1 MYAIFKRE
9 FKTYFSSP
17 LGYVF
22 LAVFY
27 VLAGLFF
34 VLNNILSGT
43 ANMSGVF
50 SNITII
56 CIILV
61 PLLTMRLLSEDK
73 KQKTDQLLLTS
84 PVSLGNIVLGKF
96 LAAFAIYAIG
106 LSCTVVYA
114 FVLAVFVNI
123 EVWVIVGSLFGM
135 LLLGASFIAIGMFI
149 SNLTENQLIAAV
161 LSICVFLGLYI
172 VNSLNGVIS
181 NPILAALLSAISIYS
196 RYINFSMGIFN
207 MSDAIYYLSV
217 AAIFGFL
224 TVRVLEKRRWS

>member
-50 SNITII
+50 SSITII
-56 CIILV
+56 CIFLV
-61 PLLTMRLLSEDK
+61 PVLTMRLLSEDK

-123 EVWVIVGSLFGM
+123 EVWVIIGSLFGM

-161 LSICVFLGLYI
+161 LSICIILGLYI

>member
-34 VLNNILSGT
+34 VINNILSGT

-50 SNITII
+50 SSITII
-56 CIILV
+56 CIFLV
-61 PLLTMRLLSEDK
+61 PVLTMRLLSEDK

-161 LSICVFLGLYI
+161 LSICVILGLYI
-172 VNSLNGVIS
+172 VNSLSGVIS

>member
-161 LSICVFLGLYI
+161 LSICIIFGLYI

>member
-27 VLAGLFF
+27 VLSGLSF
-34 VLNNILSGT
+34 VLNNIFNGT

-50 SNITII
+50 SNITFF
-56 CIILV
+56 CIFLV
-61 PLLTMRLLSEDK
+61 PVLTMRLLSEDK

-161 LSICVFLGLYI
+161 LSICIIFGLYI

>member
-50 SNITII
+50 SSITII
-56 CIILV
+56 CIFLV
-61 PLLTMRLLSEDK
+61 PVLTMRLLSEDK

-161 LSICVFLGLYI
+161 LSICVILGLYI